1 MFEEYTIDQSDRK
14 APERVGFGIRFLA
27 FLIDSVIIIVLL
39 PITAYLLS
47 MTHFAG
53 FLADKGM
60 ELLRVDE
67 NALEMIEKAMGEY
80 FQFYLIFVGLLTT
93 FSFMYSLIEGF
104 FGASPG
110 KMILGL
116 KVANAD
122 GSHGDINLYMKR
134 WALKNASAVLMI
146 INLLLKSPIIEVIA
160 MLFNL
165 VISVGYFFALSE
177 NKQALHDLIA
187 KSAVYKKKKII
198 R

>member
-1 MFEEYTIDQSDRK
+1 
-14 APERVGFGIRFLA
+14 
-27 FLIDSVIIIVLL
+27 
-39 PITAYLLS
+39 

-134 WALKNASAVLMI
+134 WALKNASAVLM
-146 INLLLKSPIIEVIA
+146 
-160 MLFNL
+160 MFNL
-165 VISVGYFFALSE
+165 VISVGYFIALSE